1 MAKKNKRK
9 TSFLRKLYEKL
20 NPSAPTEPDDPGED
34 VSVVE
39 DQNID
44 PEKKAEQEQQEQD
57 PSAVNSVIFALFF
70 FFLLRYFL
78 E

>member
-34 VSVVE
+34 VSVIE
-39 DQNID
+39 ENAD
-44 PEKKAEQEQQEQD
+44 PDKKAEEEQQEKD
-57 PSAVNSVIFALFF
+57 PSAVNSVIFALC
-70 FFLLRYFL
+70 FLFRFHHLL
-78 E
+78 